1 MSEQVPSRVPRLQ
14 PRRVLILALF
24 CAAIALAITLWLGN
38 NSPKAAECAANT
50 VDAAK
55 LNSAATGL
63 LAALNGT
70 GNGRSYADLKLKD
83 AADKP
88 LTVAGFAGK
97 KLLINFWASWCIPC
111 REEMPALNALAQQ
124 YNSDGF
130 MVLPVNTGETDPA
143 KAKTFLDNGNWP
155 NLPLYAEQKPFEI
168 IERLKTSA
176 VSAGL
181 PASVLV
187 DEKGCELAVLQGPAP
202 WDSPDGHKL
211 IDVFVGL

>member
-1 MSEQVPSRVPRLQ
+1 MSEQVSRGQKLQ
-14 PRRVLILALF
+14 PRRVLFIALF
-24 CAAIALAITLWLGN
+24 CAAIALAITLWVGN
-38 NSPKAAECAANT
+38 NSPKAAECPANT
-50 VDAAK
+50 VEAAK

-70 GNGRSYADLKLKD
+70 GTGRSYVDLRIKD

-88 LTVAGFAGK
+88 LTLADFKGK
-97 KLLINFWASWCIPC
+97 KLLINFWASWCVPC
-111 REEMPALNALAQQ
+111 REEMPALNALAAK
-124 YNSDGF
+124 YNSQGF

-143 KAKTFLDNGNWP
+143 KAKTFLDAGNWP

-187 DEKGCELAVLQGPAP
+187 DGTGCELAVLQGPAP
-202 WDSPDGHKL
+202 WDSPDGHAL
-211 IDVFVGL
+211 IETFIGG